1 VPGHKTGLYLF
12 KQVTMLN
19 IPQYRTI
26 TTTQGDTIHLVQ
38 MPGENPKPHS
48 IHDAAW
54 NYQDGRKEYFIYGL
68 KHTFASWEKSI
79 AHYRKIK
86 KFSNED

>member
-1 VPGHKTGLYLF
+1 
-12 KQVTMLN
+12 
-19 IPQYRTI
+19 
-26 TTTQGDTIHLVQ
+26 